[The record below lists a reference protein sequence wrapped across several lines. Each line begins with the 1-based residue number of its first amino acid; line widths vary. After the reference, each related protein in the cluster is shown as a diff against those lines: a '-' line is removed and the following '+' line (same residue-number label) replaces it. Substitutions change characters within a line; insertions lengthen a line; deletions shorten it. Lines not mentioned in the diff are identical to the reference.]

1 MNKEAIIIAG
11 ANGTGKTTFARD
23 FATRYPFKFINADEI
38 AKSINPQNINQAKLE
53 AGKLFF
59 RYIRKAME
67 AGESVIIESTLS
79 GKSMIGL
86 IKELKSI
93 GYFIRIVYIFL
104 ETPEVCIERIKERVL
119 KGGHF
124 VPDDDV
130 VRRFHRSR
138 TNFWNTYRELAD
150 KWFLVYNSEQ
160 KFTEFAF
167 GSKNNFGCNDKKLF
181 DIFIKG
187 VEEK

>member
-38 AKSINPQNINQAKLE
+38 AKSINPQNFNQAKLE

-59 RYIRKAME
+59 RHIRKAME
-67 AGESVIIESTLS
+67 AGESVIIESTL
-79 GKSMIGL
+79 
-86 IKELKSI
+86 
-93 GYFIRIVYIFL
+93 
-104 ETPEVCIERIKERVL
+104 
-119 KGGHF
+119 
-124 VPDDDV
+124 
-130 VRRFHRSR
+130 
-138 TNFWNTYRELAD
+138 
-150 KWFLVYNSEQ
+150 
-160 KFTEFAF
+160 
-167 GSKNNFGCNDKKLF
+167 GSQSKFGCNDKKLF